1 LTFFETLIDFIAA
14 SGSTGSYPHDSPCE
28 GKRTIQ
34 IVKCAVA
41 ARIRY
46 LIELFLA
53 ATQGVTMT
61 RCFRNVIGGVAI
73 SALVITGLIHWIG
86 QDVISQYRSDLLY
99 YTGKHLEL
107 VAWSMLLA
115 LLVGIPAGILLS
127 RAALSRYAEF
137 FIQFFNIGN
146 TIPSI
151 AVLALALALFGI
163 GNGPTITAL
172 WLASLLP
179 IVRNTFEG
187 LRAVPAAMRE
197 AAKGIGMKP
206 YQVLLRVEL
215 PNALPI
221 LVGGVRTALVINVGT
236 APLSMLIGGESL
248 GGLIFPGIY
257 LNNHDL
263 LLLGAVV
270 TAMLALLLDMLV
282 SSLSRWYLVRRGL
295 A

>member
-1 LTFFETLIDFIAA
+1 
-14 SGSTGSYPHDSPCE
+14 
-28 GKRTIQ
+28 
-34 IVKCAVA
+34 
-41 ARIRY
+41 
-46 LIELFLA
+46 
-53 ATQGVTMT
+53 MT
-61 RCFRNVIGGVAI
+61 RGFRNVIGGVAI
-73 SALVITGLIHWIG
+73 SVLVITGLIHWIG
-86 QDVISQYRSDLLY
+86 QDVISHYRSDLLY
-99 YTGKHLEL
+99 YTGKHLTL

-127 RAALSRYAEF
+127 RPAFSRYAEF

-163 GNGPTITAL
+163 GNGPTIMAL

-197 AAKGIGMKP
+197 AARGIGMKP

-248 GGLIFPGIY
+248 GSLIFPGIY
-257 LNNHDL
+257 LNNHDQV
-263 LLLGAVV
+263 LLGALA
-270 TAMLALLLDMLV
+270 TAMLALLLDVLV
-282 SSLSRWYLVRRGL
+282 NGLSRWYLVRRGL

>member
-1 LTFFETLIDFIAA
+1 
-14 SGSTGSYPHDSPCE
+14 
-28 GKRTIQ
+28 
-34 IVKCAVA
+34 
-41 ARIRY
+41 
-46 LIELFLA
+46 
-53 ATQGVTMT
+53 MT

>member
-1 LTFFETLIDFIAA
+1 
-14 SGSTGSYPHDSPCE
+14 
-28 GKRTIQ
+28 
-34 IVKCAVA
+34 
-41 ARIRY
+41 
-46 LIELFLA
+46 
-53 ATQGVTMT
+53 MT
-61 RCFRNVIGGVAI
+61 PSLRNVIGGAAI
-73 SALVITGLIHWIG
+73 SVLVIAGLIQWIG
-86 QDVISQYRSDLLY
+86 LDVIMQYRSDLIY
-99 YTGKHLEL
+99 YTGKHLQL

-115 LLVGIPAGILLS
+115 LLLGIPAGILLS
-127 RAALSRYAEF
+127 RPLLARHAEYL
-137 FIQFFNIGN
+137 IQFFNIGN

-151 AVLALALALFGI
+151 AVLALALAFFGI
-163 GNGPTITAL
+163 GNWPTIMAL
-172 WLASLLP
+172 WMASLLP

-221 LVGGVRTALVINVGT
+221 IVGGVRTALVINVGS

-257 LNNHDL
+257 LNNHGQ
-263 LLLGAVV
+263 LLLGAAA
-270 TAMLALLLDMLV
+270 TALLALTLDALV
-282 SSLSRWYLVRRGL
+282 SLLSNWYLSRRGL

>member
-1 LTFFETLIDFIAA
+1 
-14 SGSTGSYPHDSPCE
+14 
-28 GKRTIQ
+28 
-34 IVKCAVA
+34 
-41 ARIRY
+41 
-46 LIELFLA
+46 
-53 ATQGVTMT
+53 MT
-61 RCFRNVIGGVAI
+61 RCFRNVIGGAAI
-73 SALVITGLIHWIG
+73 SVLVIAGLIQWIG
-86 QDVISQYRSDLLY
+86 TDVIIHYRSDLIY
-99 YTGKHLEL
+99 YTGKHLQL

-115 LLVGIPAGILLS
+115 VAVGIPAGILLS
-127 RAALSRYAEF
+127 RPALARYAEYCM
-137 FIQFFNIGN
+137 QVFNIGN

-163 GNGPTITAL
+163 GNLPTILAL

-187 LRAVPAAMRE
+187 LKSVAPALRE

-221 LVGGVRTALVINVGT
+221 IVGGIRTALVINVGS

-257 LNNHDL
+257 LNNHGQ
-263 LLLGAVV
+263 LLLGAVA
-270 TAMLALLLDMLV
+270 TALLALLLDAAVNL
-282 SSLSRWYLVRRGL
+282 LSKWYLSRRGL